1 MGINEIIKVGNNIKR
16 FRKEKNIA
24 QKDMAKMLN
33 MPSSTYSN
41 YENNNREPNAATL
54 KKIADILDISVI
66 DLLTVQSSN
75 DENSEKYLSDD
86 INTIQVIENLIK
98 LCKFKINFNQIS
110 DTDDTELES
119 SLKLAIKNNTIPLTY
134 ISNGKGD
141 LDLTNAEFTKFTDK
155 ILRFVKFEVNELI
168 SKKSS

>member
-16 FRKEKNIA
+16 IRKQKNIS
-24 QKDMAKMLN
+24 QKDMAKKLN

-54 KKIADILDISVI
+54 RKIADILNVDIS
-66 DLLTVQSSN
+66 DLLN
-75 DENSEKYLSDD
+75 LNYPENESSEKYLSDD
-86 INTIQVIENLIK
+86 INTIHVIEDLIK
-98 LCKFKINFNQIS
+98 LCEFNINFNKLSS
-110 DTDDTELES
+110 DDRELES

-134 ISNGKGD
+134 ISNGHD
-141 LDLTNAEFTKFTDK
+141 NLDLTNAEFMKFTDK

-168 SKKSS
+168 SNKSS

>member
-1 MGINEIIKVGNNIKR
+1 MGINEIIKVGNNIKKI
-16 FRKEKNIA
+16 RKERNIS
-24 QKDMAKMLN
+24 QKDMAKKLN

-54 KKIADILDISVI
+54 KKIANILNVDIN
-66 DLLTVQSSN
+66 DLLNISTSN
-75 DENSEKYLSDD
+75 NNPSEKYLSDD
-86 INTIQVIENLIK
+86 ISTIKVIENLIK
-98 LCKFKINFNQIS
+98 LCQFKINFNKLS
-110 DTDDTELES
+110 NDDTELES

-134 ISNGKGD
+134 ISNGHD
-141 LDLTNAEFTKFTDK
+141 NLDLTSAEFIKFTDK

>member
-16 FRKEKNIA
+16 IRKQKNIS
-24 QKDMAKMLN
+24 QKDMAKKLN

-54 KKIADILDISVI
+54 RKIADILNVDIS
-66 DLLTVQSSN
+66 DLLNLNSP
-75 DENSEKYLSDD
+75 ENESSEKYLSDD

-98 LCKFKINFNQIS
+98 LCEFNINFNKLSS
-110 DTDDTELES
+110 DDRELES

-134 ISNGKGD
+134 ISNGHD
-141 LDLTNAEFTKFTDK
+141 NLDLTNAEFMKFTDK

-168 SKKSS
+168 SNKSS

>member
-1 MGINEIIKVGNNIKR
+1 MGINEIIKVGNNIKK
-16 FRKEKNIA
+16 FRKEKNIS

-33 MPSSTYSN
+33 MPPSTYSN

-54 KKIADILDISVI
+54 KRIADILNISVN
-66 DLLTVQSSN
+66 DLLSIKPST
-75 DENSEKYLSDD
+75 EEKSEKYLSDD

-98 LCKFKINFNQIS
+98 LCKFKINFNKVTN
-110 DTDDTELES
+110 TDDAELES

-134 ISNGKGD
+134 ISNGKGN

>member
-16 FRKEKNIA
+16 IRKQKNIS
-24 QKDMAKMLN
+24 QKDMAKKLN

-54 KKIADILDISVI
+54 RKIADILNVDIS
-66 DLLTVQSSN
+66 DLLNLNSP
-75 DENSEKYLSDD
+75 ENESSEKYLSDD
-86 INTIQVIENLIK
+86 INTIHVIEDLIK
-98 LCKFKINFNQIS
+98 LCEFNINFNKLSS
-110 DTDDTELES
+110 DDRELES

-134 ISNGKGD
+134 ISNGHD
-141 LDLTNAEFTKFTDK
+141 NLDLTNAEFMKFTDK

-168 SKKSS
+168 SNKSS

>member
-1 MGINEIIKVGNNIKR
+1 MGINEIIKVGNNIKK
-16 FRKEKNIA
+16 FRKQKNIT

-54 KKIADILDISVI
+54 KKIADILNIDVC
-66 DLLTVQSSN
+66 DLLTIKSPT

-98 LCKFKINFNQIS
+98 LCKFKINFNKTS
-110 DTDDTELES
+110 NADDAELES

-134 ISNGKGD
+134 ISNGKGN

>member
-16 FRKEKNIA
+16 IRKQKNIS
-24 QKDMAKMLN
+24 QKDMAKKLN

-54 KKIADILDISVI
+54 RKIADILNVDIS
-66 DLLTVQSSN
+66 DLLNLNSP
-75 DENSEKYLSDD
+75 ENESSEKYLSDD
-86 INTIQVIENLIK
+86 INTIHVIENLIK
-98 LCKFKINFNQIS
+98 LCEFNINFNKLSS
-110 DTDDTELES
+110 DDRELES

-134 ISNGKGD
+134 ISNGHD
-141 LDLTNAEFTKFTDK
+141 NLDLTNAEFMKFTDK

-168 SKKSS
+168 SNKSS

>member
-16 FRKEKNIA
+16 IRKQKNIS
-24 QKDMAKMLN
+24 QKDMAKKLN

-54 KKIADILDISVI
+54 RKIADILNVDIS
-66 DLLTVQSSN
+66 DLLNLNSP
-75 DENSEKYLSDD
+75 ENESSEKYLSDD

-98 LCKFKINFNQIS
+98 LCEFNINFNKLSS
-110 DTDDTELES
+110 DDRELES

-134 ISNGKGD
+134 ISNGHD
-141 LDLTNAEFTKFTDK
+141 NLDLTNAEFMKCTDK

-168 SKKSS
+168 SNKSS

>member
-16 FRKEKNIA
+16 IRKQKNIS
-24 QKDMAKMLN
+24 QKDMAKKLN

-54 KKIADILDISVI
+54 RKIAYILNVDIS
-66 DLLTVQSSN
+66 DLLNLNSP
-75 DENSEKYLSDD
+75 ENESSEKYLSDD

-98 LCKFKINFNQIS
+98 LCEFNINFNKLSS
-110 DTDDTELES
+110 DDRELES

-134 ISNGKGD
+134 ISNGHD
-141 LDLTNAEFTKFTDK
+141 NLDLTNAEFMKFTDK

-168 SKKSS
+168 SNKSS

>member
-119 SLKLAIKNNTIPLTY
+119 SLKLAIKNNTNPLTY

>member
-16 FRKEKNIA
+16 IRKQKNIS
-24 QKDMAKMLN
+24 QKDMAKKLN

-54 KKIADILDISVI
+54 RKIADILNVDIS
-66 DLLTVQSSN
+66 DLLNLNSP
-75 DENSEKYLSDD
+75 ENESSEKYLSDD

-98 LCKFKINFNQIS
+98 LCEFNINFNKLSS
-110 DTDDTELES
+110 DDRELES

-134 ISNGKGD
+134 ISNGHD
-141 LDLTNAEFTKFTDK
+141 NLDLTNAEFMKFTDK

-168 SKKSS
+168 SNKSC

>member
-16 FRKEKNIA
+16 IRKQKNIS
-24 QKDMAKMLN
+24 QKDMAKKLN

-54 KKIADILDISVI
+54 RKIADILNVDIS
-66 DLLTVQSSN
+66 DLLNINSQ
-75 DENSEKYLSDD
+75 ENESSEKYLSDD
-86 INTIQVIENLIK
+86 INTIQVIEDLIK
-98 LCKFKINFNQIS
+98 LCEFNINFNKLSS
-110 DTDDTELES
+110 DDSELES

-134 ISNGKGD
+134 ISNGHD
-141 LDLTNAEFTKFTDK
+141 NLDLTNAEFMKFTDK

-168 SKKSS
+168 SNKSS